1 MNRIPERNRPLV
13 IAATGVAVVLLVA
26 GGVLLL
32 GQLGPSP
39 TPSTSA
45 PPSATASASPDS
57 STPEGAVRA
66 MFEAFARARPTNDAS
81 LVLPFVTSED
91 SSAYLSVKGFL
102 DGQAGLKQGAV
113 ITDQR
118 FDDLSVEMG
127 DGTATVTFTYV
138 ETGYLI
144 STESGE
150 PVGSPAAT
158 EPARIVAR
166 VIRQGSTWLVDEYES
181 TS

>member
-13 IAATGVAVVLLVA
+13 IAATGVVVLLLVA

-32 GQLGPSP
+32 GQVGPGP
-39 TPSTSA
+39 TA
-45 PPSATASASPDS
+45 PPTSSATVTASPSSDV

-91 SSAYLSVKGFL
+91 SPAYLSVKGFL
-102 DGQAGLKQGAV
+102 DGQKGLEQAAV
-113 ITDQR
+113 ITDQQ
-118 FDDLSVEMG
+118 FDDLSVDAG
-127 DGTATVTFTYV
+127 DQTATVTFTYV

-144 STESGE
+144 SVDSGE
-150 PVGSPAAT
+150 PLGSPDAT
-158 EPARIVAR
+158 EPTSIVAR
-166 VIRQGSTWLVDEYES
+166 VVLRGATWLVEEYES
-181 TS
+181 T